1 MFQETIKPLLRPR
14 QTEELK
20 EDAKRLREILS
31 APPHIANRVEDRG
44 QLTRNLRAAEK
55 DLATQAPKPYVEAE
69 LDLAT
74 KRSDELRNEML
85 VGMPTQEEMRRN
97 PPGAVDKH
105 RLWEKR
111 NKPRLSEWKNIQ
123 LRLHQSGFGELPDST
138 DLANF
143 ERYRPSGGSQQLNM
157 DNAQIT
163 GATQFG
169 PKPGAG
175 PATVLSDG
183 ERDTLRE
190 MDPELAGQ
198 VALMTNEQRAKVKSF
213 IQNMS
218 EPGNIQQ
225 EPAKRKRAG
234 GMSEENR
241 RKSSERMKAR
251 WAAKKA
257 AEQEG

>member
-1 MFQETIKPLLRPR
+1 MFQETTKPLLRPR
-14 QTEELK
+14 QTQELK
-20 EDAKRLREILS
+20 EDAHRLREILS
-31 APPHIANRVEDRG
+31 APPHISNRVEDRG
-44 QLTRNLRAAEK
+44 QLTKNLRAAEK
-55 DLATQAPKPYVEAE
+55 DLATQAPKPYAETE

-74 KRSDELRNEML
+74 KRSDELRDEML

-111 NKPRLSEWKNIQ
+111 NKPKLSEWKNIQ

-157 DNAQIT
+157 DNAQID
-163 GATQFG
+163 GRVQFG

-183 ERDTLRE
+183 ERDTLKA

-198 VALMTNEQRAKVKSF
+198 VALMTNDQRAKVKSF
-213 IQNMS
+213 INSLS
-218 EPGNIQQ
+218 EPGNEQ
-225 EPAKRKRAG
+225 PHKS
-234 GMSEENR
+234 GMSEEH
-241 RKSSERMKAR
+241 RKAASDRMKAR
-251 WAAKKA
+251 HAARREAKQ
-257 AEQEG
+257 QEG